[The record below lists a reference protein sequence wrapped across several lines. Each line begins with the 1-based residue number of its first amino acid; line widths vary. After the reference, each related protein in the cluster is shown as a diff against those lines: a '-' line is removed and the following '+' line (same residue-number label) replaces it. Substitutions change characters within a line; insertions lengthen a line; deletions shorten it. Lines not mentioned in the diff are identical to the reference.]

1 MKSFKLFFVL
11 IISAILLTSPL
22 NVVHASR
29 EKPAVYVNNQQLD
42 IFAGMGSKGVTY
54 VPFRPIF
61 EKLNMTVNWD
71 SGTKSVTAKNDKT
84 TITLTNNSYT
94 AYVNGEKVDLL
105 APPFIDPNNNSFNVN
120 LRFVAESSGAKV
132 TWVKKGNDASIYITN
147 PNLNKN

>member
-1 MKSFKLFFVL
+1 MKK
-11 IISAILLTSPL
+11 LLTFAFTMTVITL
-22 NVVHASR
+22 LFNVNVTYASV
-29 EKPAVYVNNQQLD
+29 EKPSVYVNNQKLD

-61 EKLNMTVNWD
+61 EKLNMTVDWD
-71 SGTKSVTAKNDKT
+71 SNKKSVTAKNDKT